1 MQSPSLYQQYFPDG
15 FVLETNLVKMQLMQ
29 PSDLDAFL
37 SISKDP
43 AIWTWFTRNL
53 SEAGAMEDWVEEA
66 LQDRITEKR
75 MPFTIIDKQA
85 GRICGSTSY
94 GNISWF
100 DKRIEI
106 GWTWLG
112 TPFMG
117 TGINRQAK
125 FALLSHAFDVLKME
139 RVEVKTD
146 VLNERARR
154 ALQAIGMQE
163 EGVLRNHMQMF
174 NNRRRDTIY
183 YSIVKEEWP
192 TVRQRYFRNL
202 LQ

>member
-1 MQSPSLYQQYFPDG
+1 
-15 FVLETNLVKMQLMQ
+15 
-29 PSDLDAFL
+29 
-37 SISKDP
+37 
-43 AIWTWFTRNL
+43 
-53 SEAGAMEDWVEEA
+53 
-66 LQDRITEKR
+66 
-75 MPFTIIDKQA
+75 
-85 GRICGSTSY
+85 
-94 GNISWF
+94 
-100 DKRIEI
+100 
-106 GWTWLG
+106 
-112 TPFMG
+112 
-117 TGINRQAK
+117 
-125 FALLSHAFDVLKME
+125 ME